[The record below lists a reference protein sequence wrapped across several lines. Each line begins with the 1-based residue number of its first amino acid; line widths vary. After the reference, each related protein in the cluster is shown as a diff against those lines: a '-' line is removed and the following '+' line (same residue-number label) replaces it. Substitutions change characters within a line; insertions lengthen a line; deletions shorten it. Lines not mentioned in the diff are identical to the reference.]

1 MARQQARLPR
11 GVRALLGFV
20 CALVLVDTMF
30 FTALTPLLPHYV
42 HSAGLTKAGAGLLVA
57 AYPAGTLVGAL
68 PGGLLTS
75 HFGVRRV
82 AVLGLALMSVST
94 LVFGWSS
101 AEVVLDAARFVQGV
115 GGACT
120 WAAGLTWLATVAPPE
135 RRGEMMGLAIGA
147 AVGGALF
154 GPVVGAVATQVGTGP
169 AFSAA
174 AVAGGALIV
183 TAFLVPV
190 PARAEPQGLRAA
202 WPAVRDPR
210 VGAGMWFTLLAGV
223 AFGVVDVLAPL
234 RLSRLGVSA
243 LLIGATFLASAAIE
257 AGLSPVAGRLSDR
270 RGELVPVRLSL
281 AAGVAVSLLAP
292 VVAPAPA
299 LIPVLIVGLPAFGTL
314 FAPATALLSSGAER
328 LGLNQGLAFGLGNLS
343 WAAGQAGGAAASG
356 AIAQATSD
364 FVPYALLASACL
376 ATLIVMWPGRSRLAR
391 RLARDPAERQRAS
404 GVALYVPGG
413 EGRQLPEARDD
424 FLVDGVG
431 RLGSVHGEHQFPARV
446 VREQRHGLLQVH
458 LQAVLDHLFG
468 VL

>member
-1 MARQQARLPR
+1 MARQQERLPR
-11 GVRALLGFV
+11 GVRALLGFS
-20 CALVLVDTMF
+20 CALVLVDTIF

-42 HSAGLTKAGAGLLVA
+42 HVAGLTKAGAGILVA

-75 HFGVRRV
+75 HFGARRV
-82 AVLGLALMSVST
+82 ALLGLALMSVST

-101 AEVVLDAARFVQGV
+101 AAVVLDAARFVQGV

-120 WAAGLTWLATVAPPE
+120 WAAGLTWLATAAPPE

-174 AVAGGALIV
+174 AVAGGALMVI
-183 TAFLVPV
+183 ALLVPA

-202 WPAVRDPR
+202 WPAVRDPH
-210 VGAGMWFTLLAGV
+210 VGAGMWLTLLAGV

-243 LLIGATFLASAAIE
+243 VMIGATFLASAAIE
-257 AGLSPVAGRLSDR
+257 AGLSPMAGRLSDR

-314 FAPATALLSSGAER
+314 FAPATALLSSGAEW
-328 LGLNQGLAFGLGNLS
+328 LGLNQGLAFGLGNLA
-343 WAAGQAGGAAASG
+343 WAAGQAGGAVASG

-364 FVPYALLASACL
+364 FIPYALLAGTCL
-376 ATLIVMWPGRSRLAR
+376 ATLIAVWPGRSWLAR
-391 RLARDPAERQRAS
+391 RLTRDPAEDQRTPSATSAS
-404 GVALYVPGG
+404 PP
-413 EGRQLPEARDD
+413 RPEA
-424 FLVDGVG
+424 
-431 RLGSVHGEHQFPARV
+431 
-446 VREQRHGLLQVH
+446 
-458 LQAVLDHLFG
+458 
-468 VL
+468 

>member
-1 MARQQARLPR
+1 MARQQVRLPR

-42 HSAGLTKAGAGLLVA
+42 HAAGLSKAGAGILVA

-75 HFGVRRV
+75 HFGPRRV
-82 AVLGLALMSVST
+82 ALLGLALMSVST

-101 AEVVLDAARFVQGV
+101 AEAVLDAARFVQGV

-120 WAAGLTWLATVAPPE
+120 WAAGLTWLATVAPPD

-154 GPVVGAVATQVGTGP
+154 GPVVGAVASQVGTGP

-174 AVAGGALIV
+174 AVAGGVLMV
-183 TAFLVPV
+183 TAFLIPA
-190 PARAEPQGLRAA
+190 PARAEPQRLSAA
-202 WPAVRDPR
+202 WPAIRDPH
-210 VGAGMWFTLLAGV
+210 VGAGMWLTLLAGL

-243 LLIGATFLASAAIE
+243 VLIGATFLVSAAIE
-257 AGLSPVAGRLSDR
+257 ASLSPVAGRLSDR
-270 RGELVPVRLSL
+270 RGELVPVRMSL
-281 AAGVAVSLLAP
+281 AAGVILSLLAP
-292 VVAPAPA
+292 VLAPAPV

-314 FAPATALLSSGAER
+314 FAPATALLSTGAER
-328 LGLNQGLAFGLGNLS
+328 LGLNQGLAFGLGNLA
-343 WAAGQAGGAAASG
+343 WATGQAGGASASG

-364 FVPYALLASACL
+364 IVPYALLAGVCL
-376 ATLIVMWPGRSRLAR
+376 ATLIAVWPGRSRLAR
-391 RLARDPAERQRAS
+391 RLARDPAERERTADA
-404 GVALYVPGG
+404 ALAGPP
-413 EGRQLPEARDD
+413 RPEA
-424 FLVDGVG
+424 
-431 RLGSVHGEHQFPARV
+431 
-446 VREQRHGLLQVH
+446 
-458 LQAVLDHLFG
+458 
-468 VL
+468 

>member
-1 MARQQARLPR
+1 MARQQVPLPR

-20 CALVLVDTMF
+20 CALVLVDTVF

-42 HSAGLTKAGAGLLVA
+42 HTAGLTKAGAGILVA

-75 HFGVRRV
+75 HFGPRRV
-82 AVLGLALMSVST
+82 ALIGLALMSVST

-101 AEVVLDAARFVQGV
+101 AEAVLDAARFVQGL

-154 GPVVGAVATQVGTGP
+154 GPVVGAVASQVGTGP

-174 AVAGGALIV
+174 AVAGGALMVI
-183 TAFLVPV
+183 ALLVPT

-202 WPAVRDPR
+202 WPAVRDPH
-210 VGAGMWFTLLAGV
+210 VGAGMWLTLLAGV

-243 LLIGATFLASAAIE
+243 VMIGATFLASAAIE
-257 AGLSPVAGRLSDR
+257 AGLSPMAGRLSDR

-281 AAGVAVSLLAP
+281 AAGVVVSLLAP
-292 VVAPAPA
+292 VLAPAPV

-314 FAPATALLSSGAER
+314 FAPATALLSFGADR
-328 LGLNQGLAFGLGNLS
+328 LGLNQGLAFGLGNLA

-356 AIAQATSD
+356 GIAQATSD
-364 FVPYALLASACL
+364 FVPYALLAGTCL
-376 ATLIVMWPGRSRLAR
+376 ITLIVVWPGRSRLAR
-391 RLARDPAERQRAS
+391 RLTRDPAEQQPAS
-404 GVALYVPGG
+404 GVALARPPRPG
-413 EGRQLPEARDD
+413 A
-424 FLVDGVG
+424 
-431 RLGSVHGEHQFPARV
+431 
-446 VREQRHGLLQVH
+446 
-458 LQAVLDHLFG
+458 
-468 VL
+468 